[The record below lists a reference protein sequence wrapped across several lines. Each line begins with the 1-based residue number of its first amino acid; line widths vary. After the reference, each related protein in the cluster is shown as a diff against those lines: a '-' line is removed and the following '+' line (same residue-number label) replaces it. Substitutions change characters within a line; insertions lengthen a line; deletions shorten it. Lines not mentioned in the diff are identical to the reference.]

1 MVDLLFLNDLIF
13 IAKISVMKKCYCSSD
28 KSFAECCEP
37 FLLGKAKPL
46 TAEQLMRS
54 RYSAFATA
62 NVEYIL
68 KTIQSAKR
76 KLYIPDAILDW
87 AKSST
92 WQKLEIVSTHKGMEK
107 DFNGIVEFKAYFLN
121 SEGKEEIHHEKSI
134 FVKELG
140 KWFFVDGDVFE

>member
-1 MVDLLFLNDLIF
+1 MI
-13 IAKISVMKKCYCSSD
+13 CYCSSN
-28 KSFAECCEP
+28 KLFAECCEP
-37 FLLGKAKPL
+37 FLAGKAKPQ

-76 KLYIPDAILDW
+76 KIYIPEAILDW
-87 AKSST
+87 STSST
-92 WQKLEIVSTHKGMEK
+92 WQKLEIISNKKGSEK
-107 DFNGIVEFKAYFLN
+107 DREGFVEFKAYYKN
-121 SEGKEEIHHEKSI
+121 AKGEEEIHHESAI

-140 KWFFVDGDVFE
+140 NWFFVDGEVFE